1 MAFFS
6 GTVKHVAPL
15 APHFVTR
22 FHTFIITETMAG
34 IRQPHRVVQQEVIRP
49 SPRNPFVAVS
59 FVVPLPSMRPFLEP
73 FEYILAMG
81 HFRDAFAH
89 CQ

>member
-22 FHTFIITETMAG
+22 FHTFITETMAG

-59 FVVPLPSMRPFLEP
+59 FVVPPPSMQPFLEL
-73 FEYILAMG
+73 FEVLLAIG